1 MGSSAQGSG
10 TPVAPLGADN
20 KNPSLEV
27 SGFWKGEVLMLNANG
42 RRKNAGVFG
51 ARMGASL
58 VSILLALAIA
68 GPATAGAPR
77 EQIQSAIEQVTATL
91 KDPNLKSEGK
101 KKERLERLR
110 QVIFPK
116 FDFTEMAKRSLGAN
130 WQRRSP
136 EEQREFAK
144 LFTELI
150 ENSYMDNLASY
161 DGEKVTI
168 TSEKQEDKEHAQVD
182 TKIITKKGE
191 EFSVN
196 YRLLQSGNDWKI
208 YDVVIE
214 NISIVNNYRSQFNRV
229 IAKSSFEDLMQKMK
243 AKQFEAVTPKKQ
255 S

>member
-1 MGSSAQGSG
+1 MLTVNFPKNTRWFFSA
-10 TPVAPLGADN
+10 
-20 KNPSLEV
+20 
-27 SGFWKGEVLMLNANG
+27 
-42 RRKNAGVFG
+42 RI
-51 ARMGASL
+51 GASL
-58 VSILLALAIA
+58 VSALLALMIA
-68 GPATAGAPR
+68 GSATAGAPR
-77 EQIQSAIEQVTATL
+77 EQIQDAIEKVTATL
-91 KDPNLKSEGK
+91 KDPNFKSEAK
-101 KKERLERLR
+101 KKERLDQLR
-110 QVIFPK
+110 KVIFPK

-136 EEQREFAK
+136 DEQREFVK
-144 LFTELI
+144 LFTDLI
-150 ENSYMDNLASY
+150 ENSYADNLASY

-182 TKIITKKGE
+182 TKIITKKSE